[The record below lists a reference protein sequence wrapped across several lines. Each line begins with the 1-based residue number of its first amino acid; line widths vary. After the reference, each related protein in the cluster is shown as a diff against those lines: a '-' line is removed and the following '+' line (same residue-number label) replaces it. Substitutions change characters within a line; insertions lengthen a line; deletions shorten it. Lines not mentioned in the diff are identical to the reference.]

1 MTIDN
6 SSVKTLLLSA
16 ADLDELLDMKEVIS
30 AVEEAFRM
38 VGLNK
43 VQMPP
48 KMYIFYDKFQGDLR
62 CMPSYIEELE
72 LSAVKIVNVH
82 PKNPKEHGIRS
93 IMGTILLIDPRTG
106 APISIMDGTYIT
118 DMRTGAA
125 SGIASKYLA
134 RRGIKRLGIIGAGN
148 QARRQL
154 QANLESFGRLDQV
167 NIYDLIPQKSARF
180 AASASEKY
188 PDRIGAVDAVDS
200 PREAVEDM
208 DIVVTCT
215 PSKNPIVM
223 DEWVTE
229 GQHFNCIGADAPGK
243 QELQSKIMTRAKI
256 VIDDWDQASHSGEIN
271 MPLSE
276 GVITQRSIY
285 GNIGDVVVGHRPG
298 RESDK
303 EITIFCSTGLAVQ
316 DAVTA
321 RLAFNKAKERGLGS
335 SLELVQS
342 R

>member
-1 MTIDN
+1 MAQDN
-6 SSVKTLLLSA
+6 ASVKTLLLSA
-16 ADLDELLDMKEVIS
+16 ADLNELLDMKDVLF

-38 VGLNK
+38 VGLKK

-48 KMYIFYDKFQGDLR
+48 KMFIYYEKFEGDLR
-62 CMPSYIEELE
+62 CMPSYIEDLE

-82 PKNPKEHGIRS
+82 PRNPKEHGIRS
-93 IMGTILLIDPRTG
+93 IMGTLLLVDPRTG
-106 APISIMDGTYIT
+106 APVSIMDGTYIT

-125 SGIASKYLA
+125 SGVASRLLA
-134 RRGIKRLGIIGAGN
+134 RSGSKKIGIIGTGN
-148 QARRQL
+148 QAKRQL
-154 QANLESFGRLDQV
+154 QAHLESFGRLDQI
-167 NIYDLIPQKSARF
+167 NLYDLIPEKSAKL

-188 PDRIGAVDAVDS
+188 SDRIGAVNAVDD

-215 PSKNPIVM
+215 PSRKPIVRN
-223 DEWVTE
+223 EWVTE

-243 QELQSKIMTRAKI
+243 QELESHIMTRAKI
-256 VIDDWDQASHSGEIN
+256 VIDDWAQASHSGEIN
-271 MPLSE
+271 VSLSE
-276 GVITQRSIY
+276 GIITPEDIY
-285 GNIGDVVVGHRPG
+285 GNIGDIVAGQKPG
-298 RESDK
+298 RMSDK

-321 RLAFNKAKERGLGS
+321 RLIYNRAREKGLGT

-342 R
+342 H